1 MKSLNKNINRPVSAG
16 YNIKQMKNYIKEQI
30 KQVEKEMNR
39 AVDLG
44 NYSYAQALFFD
55 DLLPLQ
61 KTLERLK

>member
-1 MKSLNKNINRPVSAG
+1 
-16 YNIKQMKNYIKEQI
+16 MKNFIKDQI
-30 KQVEKEMNR
+30 KQVEKEMYR
-39 AVDLG
+39 AVELE

>member
-1 MKSLNKNINRPVSAG
+1 
-16 YNIKQMKNYIKEQI
+16 MKNYIKEQI
-30 KQVEKEMNR
+30 KQVQKEMNR

-44 NYSYAQALFFD
+44 NYSYAQTLFFD